1 MIYHLTSSKD
11 AYITNK
17 VIGGTRRATTAN
29 VGYASTIDLFK
40 LHNESSMKGETG
52 DIQELSRGLLYFDLD
67 SLKTSLAA
75 KVASSDASF
84 KIELVLKDIQGT
96 QVAPSQFDLELY
108 PLKQAF
114 DEGLGTD
121 VIGFTELDAAN
132 WISSSLGVRWN
143 AADTSGSGSVW
154 DAPGGWWN
162 VLWTDVHADGYV
174 AKQTFVKGYEDL
186 RMDITSYVKD
196 YWDNATD
203 SGNAT
208 VTNNGWIL
216 KFNSTKET
224 DAKTYFVKRFAS
236 RHSKN
241 KFIIPR
247 IEVSW
252 SDYVLDDRLDFET
265 GKVNDLYIK
274 NFSNGIAT
282 AYSEDLSSAAL
293 TCTLTT
299 GSFSTSAPT
308 AAPESVSGITQVG
321 MYKVSVPS
329 ILATNTHLVDHLNV
343 SGSITLQE
351 RWTIATRLVYSG
363 SLELK
368 RQTSSAST
376 QARNL
381 RIAVKEVE
389 ASYDRSEYPVL
400 RLFIEDRNASMR
412 AVRQL
417 IELKSLKLEKVYYQ
431 IKDANNGIIIIPF
444 SDTLSTPTE
453 YTRLSADEQGMY
465 FSFPASVCPH
475 GKTYTVDIAYYDYG
489 QRRVHESNIAFKVI

>member
-67 SLKTSLAA
+67 SLQTSLAA
-75 KVASSDASF
+75 KVATTDASF
-84 KIELVLKDIQGT
+84 KVELVLKDIQGT
-96 QVAPSQFDLELY
+96 QVAPSQFDLQLY
-108 PLKQAF
+108 PLQQTF
-114 DEGLGTD
+114 EEGLGTD

-143 AADTSGSGSVW
+143 SG
-154 DAPGGWWN
+154 DATGGWWN
-162 VLWTDVHADGYV
+162 TLWTGVHADGYV

-265 GKVNDLYIK
+265 DKANDLYIK

-282 AYSEDLSSAAL
+282 AYSENLSSTPL

-299 GSFSTSAPT
+299 GSFSTSAT
-308 AAPESVSGITQVG
+308 TVAPESVSGITQVG
-321 MYKVSVPS
+321 MYKVNMPL
-329 ILATNTHLVDHLNV
+329 IQATNDLLVEHLNT

-376 QARNL
+376 QPRNL

-389 ASYDRSEYPVL
+389 ASYDRSEYPII

-417 IELKSLKLEKVYYQ
+417 IELKSLKLEKVYYR

>member
-17 VIGGTRRATTAN
+17 VIGGTRRATAAN

-67 SLKTSLAA
+67 SLETSLAA

-143 AADTSGSGSVW
+143 ATDTSGTDSVW

-203 SGNAT
+203 SAGAP

-265 GKVNDLYIK
+265 GKANDLYIK
-274 NFSNGIAT
+274 
-282 AYSEDLSSAAL
+282 
-293 TCTLTT
+293 
-299 GSFSTSAPT
+299 SAPT